1 MNKIYTVLMTAAATL
16 CAAGSMAQKA
26 LPTQPA
32 QFTSFRPAGEVEV
45 RGGGT
50 PSNDECTGAT
60 VQALAVGAT
69 LTING
74 DNTGGTDSE
83 GIGFAT
89 TWEAISLTTC
99 ANVQISYCGT
109 NPAFGNFALGIG
121 DCPISTVITP
131 SGSSDCPDGN
141 LIINYAEVPA
151 GTWYIPV
158 LVEAGSEGPYTITV
172 TATACTPPPFG
183 DDCASPIVLTS
194 SATCNP
200 VDFATAGA
208 TQSLAP
214 ILCGGFTSDNA
225 RDVFF
230 SFVCTNATQT
240 IGVVGFNGADAV
252 VEIFSGTCAS
262 LTSLGCADGS
272 FPATGTE
279 TTSEQL
285 TQSGLTV
292 GTTYYVRVYDWGHGS
307 DEHLFQI
314 CVTEGAGS
322 TIGINENEATLAVN
336 VYPNPST
343 GLFNVSYNGENG
355 PAAIQVMD
363 VTGRVVYSWYGQM
376 SVNGVHTIDL
386 SGMSAGNYT
395 ALFSVNGARSAQRL
409 VVK

>member
-1 MNKIYTVLMTAAATL
+1 MKQIYTVLMTAAATL

-26 LPTQPA
+26 LPIQPA
-32 QFTSFRPAGEVEV
+32 QFTSLRPAGEVEV

-50 PSNDECTGAT
+50 PANDECTGAT

-109 NPAFGNFALGIG
+109 TPAFGNFALGIG
-121 DCPISTVITP
+121 DCPISTVIQP
-131 SGSSDCPDGN
+131 SASSDCPDGN

-158 LVEAGSEGPYTITV
+158 LVEAGAEGPYTMTV
-172 TATACTPPPFG
+172 TATACTLPPFG
-183 DDCASPIVLTS
+183 DECGTPIVLTS
-194 SATCNP
+194 AATCNP
-200 VDFATAGA
+200 VNFSTAGA
-208 TQSLAP
+208 TQSLPP
-214 ILCGGFTSDNA
+214 IACGGFTSPNA
-225 RDVFF
+225 REVFF
-230 SFVCTNATQT
+230 SFVCTNETQT
-240 IGVVGFNGADAV
+240 IGVVGFNAADAV
-252 VEIFSGTCAS
+252 VELFSGTCSS
-262 LTSLGCADGS
+262 LTSLGCADAT
-272 FPATGTE
+272 FPMSATE

-292 GTTYYVRVYDWGHGS
+292 GTTYFVRVYDYGHGS

-322 TIGINENEATLAVN
+322 TIGINENTEALALT

-343 GLFNVSYNGENG
+343 GLFQVSYNGENG

-363 VTGRVVYSWYGQM
+363 VTGRVVYSWYGQV
-376 SVNGVHTIDL
+376 SINGVHTIDL
-386 SGMSAGNYT
+386 SGMTSGNYT

>member
-1 MNKIYTVLMTAAATL
+1 MKNIYTVLMTAAATL

-32 QFTSFRPAGEVEV
+32 QFTSLRPAGDVEV

-50 PSNDECTGAT
+50 PANDECTGAT

-109 NPAFGNFALGIG
+109 TPVFGNFALGIG

-131 SGSSDCPDGN
+131 SSSGDCGDGN
-141 LIINYAEVPA
+141 LVINYAEVPA

-158 LVEAGSEGPYTITV
+158 LVEAGAEGPYTMTV
-172 TATACTPPPFG
+172 TATACTPAPFG
-183 DDCASPIVLTS
+183 DDCGTPIVLTS
-194 SATCNP
+194 AATCSP
-200 VDFATAGA
+200 VNFSTAGA
-208 TQSLAP
+208 TQSLDP
-214 ILCGGFTSDNA
+214 IECGGFTSSNA

-230 SFVCTNATQT
+230 SFVCTNETQT
-240 IGVVGFNGADAV
+240 IGVVGFNGADPM
-252 VEIFSGTCAS
+252 VEIFSGNCDA
-262 LTSLGCADGS
+262 LTSLACADAT

-279 TTSEQL
+279 TTTEQL

-292 GTTYYVRVYDWGHGS
+292 GTTYIVRVYDWGHLS

-322 TIGINENEATLAVN
+322 TIGINENTEALAMT

-343 GLFNVSYNGENG
+343 GLFQVSYNGENG

-363 VTGRVVYSWYGQM
+363 VTGRLVYSWYGQV
-376 SVNGVHTIDL
+376 SANGVHTIDL
-386 SGMSAGNYT
+386 SGMSSGNYT